1 MAEKDEISSAE
12 TLKRFAQRVTTSS
25 TKERIGLLQNVTVCV
40 GKPDFPET
48 AVKGVFKF
56 LSLTIG
62 RYEDNRSRQAVKNL
76 VRELAKVHPTAT
88 LKNVSSALSSE
99 AEAQRKRVHA
109 SHNSSGNALFA
120 LTWTCIVLKEVWTL
134 DKKCDRNDLKNLV
147 NVQCGLV
154 YGALAAGWKS
164 VSEST
169 LRKMSGL
176 FSVKKEIAAEY
187 AELLQEIES
196 SMYNMSAIAMLL
208 KYLSK
213 TKDQAKLKG
222 PFVEMYVKQ
231 ILGSRSK
238 PPALLLKSSSELLRH
253 INHAEF
259 KDQVLPALQ
268 KAMLRSPEIILEAVG
283 SLLLSV
289 TIDLGQYIQDLSK
302 PLGVQLCSKEDI
314 CRQEAVAAFTNL
326 AKQCS
331 DSGAVEKLVTHLF
344 GVLNGSEGKLT
355 IADQRISVLQ
365 AIGNVSQNSVSGA
378 NTLESLSTTVV
389 EKFLPLLQSEVHEGT
404 LVTALNMM
412 SLWCARF
419 YTNVPDKLI
428 EWFKKGITLKT
439 STSAVRNAYLQC
451 MNASFHGD
459 TLTQTPKLLDILIQ
473 TINKAVN
480 QSSQSQLVTEAL
492 TACCLLAKFSVVDDI
507 QSEAKMGPF
516 WSFTMEKN
524 KQFFLQEK
532 FLSSVSDEAL
542 GSVVFLSE
550 KLILEFPQKMTEKVS
565 KPYYKALVY
574 CLVHKSRAVR
584 KSTEDVVKRLISL
597 LGGTAVC
604 LSLVKE
610 YEEMLETQKLVDPE
624 MVDSEKENISET
636 TKYPAPVILAR
647 GLISVTSVLKVDS
660 KDAETIAMATIRSAH
675 HPCIVFAN
683 SSAWTDILYQLKL
696 DARQF
701 LVSYKDKCLEC
712 VLTDKILDE
721 CTQNALTTFVRV
733 APDVVL
739 PNVVSYSTGLLGQSE
754 LLLVTQA
761 EYGVFCCPEGEL
773 YDKSLLHQFE
783 KSADGSSAN
792 IKRENKL
799 YSYEEQMAEL
809 ELKKE
814 LEKKKGKKPKE
825 AIKLTKKQEEMLQAQ
840 TDKEADIRKR
850 VTKLN
855 DSLCCGCQ
863 IILACLHGNSQATC
877 EFMKDLC
884 GCLVPLLKSPLGAP
898 EVSKV
903 FLELGQAVF
912 DDSTL
917 GKKVSNIGLRMLDP
931 ACPVNAE
938 WMWIP
943 VKEQAMHIVQLLYE
957 RSVPDLSAPDRETE
971 KFEAPA
977 FVFIFF
983 LLSVVLRNAGEVVGG
998 DELTLSRAVKMI
1010 ITHAKMRKTKEGN
1023 WSNPELLPHHDILR
1037 TLLQVVGTSSSS
1049 KIQQLASTAL
1059 VEVAESISGGEG
1071 CGRATEKEIVV
1082 LLEALKLP
1090 SATSRDSALQALNS
1104 LAGVLPNIDDDLDL
1118 GLQIA
1123 QRVWVV
1129 SFDDDDNIRLLA
1141 ENLREQLQLEEP
1153 YEDLC
1158 LPLIDDVIHPEMI
1171 VRKAAAKALEKTI
1184 SCHPEFITSTIQQL
1198 KEKYEEKLY
1207 MPPPVLDSFGRQIGE
1222 PPLDEWEARSGV
1234 ALALEKI
1241 SPMLPTDQIEELFS
1255 FYVPHALG
1263 DRSPEVRTHMRDAAL
1278 ATVTAHGKEN
1288 VNILLPVFENCLSSA
1303 PDTAS
1308 FDAVRQSIV
1317 ILMGS
1322 LAKHLDKDN
1331 PKIKPIVAQ
1340 LIGALSTPSQE
1351 VQEAVANCLP
1361 PLVPGIKQ
1369 NAPELVQKLLHLLLE
1384 SDNYGERRGAAYGL
1398 AGLVRGLGIT
1408 ALKQLEIMSTLEQ
1421 AVKDKKNPRRKEGA
1435 LFAYEMLCTMLG
1447 KLFEPYVVHILPHL
1461 LLCFGDNSPY
1471 VRQAAD
1477 DTAKAV
1483 MSMLTAHGVKLV
1495 LPSLLKGLEEDS
1507 WRTKTG
1513 AVELLGAMAFCAP
1526 KQLSA
1531 CLPSI
1536 VPKISEVLTDSHAK
1550 VQSAGAQALKQI
1562 GKVIRNP
1569 EIQAIVPVLLDA
1581 LQEPGK
1587 KTLLCLQILL
1597 ETKFVHFIDAPSLAL
1612 IMPVVERA
1620 FLDRNTETRKMAAQ
1634 IIGNMYSLT
1643 DQKDLDPYIEKV
1655 IPGLK
1660 QSLLDPV
1667 PEVRTVSSRALGAMV
1682 KGMGGAKFDELLNWL
1697 METLKCEQS
1706 SVDRSGAAQGLS
1718 EVIGGLGIQELHR
1731 LMPGIIQTAERS
1743 DIPSHVRDGYIMLY
1757 IYLPVVF
1764 EKDFLQYIGP
1774 IIPSILKALADESE
1788 YVRDTALRAGQ
1799 RMINLYADTA
1809 IELLLPELEKG
1820 LFDDNWRIRFSSVQL
1835 LGDLLYKIS
1844 GVSGKMSTETAHDDD
1859 NFGTESSQKVILKA
1873 LGRERRDRVLA
1884 GLYMGR
1890 SDTALL
1896 VRQSAL
1902 HVWKI
1907 IVAHTPL
1914 TLREIL
1920 PTLFSLLLG
1929 CLASTSHDKRQVAA
1943 RTLGDL
1949 VKKLGERVL
1958 PEIIPILE
1966 KGLDSDR
1973 ADQRQGVCIGLSEI
1987 MKATSR
1993 EHVSVYADSLVPT
2006 VRRALTDDLSEVREA
2021 AAETFDNLHSNIGQR
2036 ALDEIL
2042 PELLKQLDDDEKADS
2057 ALDGL
2062 KQVMTVKSRVVLPY
2076 LVPQLTASPVNT
2088 RALSFLSSVAGDAL
2102 TKHLSKILPAL
2113 LSALS
2118 SKMDTP
2124 EEAQEIDYCRTV
2136 VLSVHDD
2143 VGVRT
2148 VMQELLAASQ
2158 SPTASECWSAV
2169 VILHTF
2175 CEKTSA
2181 DYSDYLPQLFRGLIG
2196 LFTNSSEKVLHAAWD
2211 CLNAVTKKIDVT
2223 EMFQHIADVR
2233 QAVRYAMSDYKGKN
2247 LPGFSLPKKGIAPVL
2262 PIFREGILNG
2272 SQDMKAQAAD
2282 GLGELINITSAE
2294 ALKPSVV
2301 NITGPLIRILGDRFS
2316 WQVKVAVLETLTLL
2330 LAKVGVQ
2337 LKPFLP
2343 QLQTTFLKALNDPQ
2357 RQVRLKSASALGKL
2371 TVIHTRVDPLFTEL
2385 HSAVKIASD
2394 QSVRDTML
2402 QALRFCICGAGE
2414 KMSDASRKGIMGTLV
2429 GMLGVQE
2436 DATRTATSGCV
2447 GSLCKIL
2454 PEEELTEIMIQQL
2467 LDTAESGAD
2476 WTLRHGRSQALAV
2489 ALKEAAPKIWTPTFQ
2504 SSIVKCLSGLIDSD
2518 KVPLCQSGLRGLGYA
2533 LLHQTKS
2540 SELDPELV
2548 SLLVKG
2554 LKKDS
2559 NDVKLIVTQVSSL
2572 IASCDQ
2578 PLPLSAVKILVPALV
2593 MGTKEKNSMVKSSS
2607 EYALISVLKLR
2618 EGDAVLKQTLAELD
2632 AGMHES
2638 LSDVVNKSLNKLCK
2652 QPEPP
2657 LDEIDD
2663 TILK

>member
-1 MAEKDEISSAE
+1 
-12 TLKRFAQRVTTSS
+12 
-25 TKERIGLLQNVTVCV
+25 
-40 GKPDFPET
+40 
-48 AVKGVFKF
+48 
-56 LSLTIG
+56 
-62 RYEDNRSRQAVKNL
+62 
-76 VRELAKVHPTAT
+76 
-88 LKNVSSALSSE
+88 
-99 AEAQRKRVHA
+99 
-109 SHNSSGNALFA
+109 
-120 LTWTCIVLKEVWTL
+120 
-134 DKKCDRNDLKNLV
+134 
-147 NVQCGLV
+147 
-154 YGALAAGWKS
+154 
-164 VSEST
+164 
-169 LRKMSGL
+169 
-176 FSVKKEIAAEY
+176 
-187 AELLQEIES
+187 
-196 SMYNMSAIAMLL
+196 
-208 KYLSK
+208 
-213 TKDQAKLKG
+213 
-222 PFVEMYVKQ
+222 
-231 ILGSRSK
+231 
-238 PPALLLKSSSELLRH
+238 
-253 INHAEF
+253 
-259 KDQVLPALQ
+259 
-268 KAMLRSPEIILEAVG
+268 
-283 SLLLSV
+283 
-289 TIDLGQYIQDLSK
+289 
-302 PLGVQLCSKEDI
+302 
-314 CRQEAVAAFTNL
+314 
-326 AKQCS
+326 
-331 DSGAVEKLVTHLF
+331 
-344 GVLNGSEGKLT
+344 
-355 IADQRISVLQ
+355 
-365 AIGNVSQNSVSGA
+365 
-378 NTLESLSTTVV
+378 
-389 EKFLPLLQSEVHEGT
+389 
-404 LVTALNMM
+404 
-412 SLWCARF
+412 
-419 YTNVPDKLI
+419 
-428 EWFKKGITLKT
+428 
-439 STSAVRNAYLQC
+439 
-451 MNASFHGD
+451 
-459 TLTQTPKLLDILIQ
+459 
-473 TINKAVN
+473 
-480 QSSQSQLVTEAL
+480 
-492 TACCLLAKFSVVDDI
+492 
-507 QSEAKMGPF
+507 
-516 WSFTMEKN
+516 
-524 KQFFLQEK
+524 
-532 FLSSVSDEAL
+532 
-542 GSVVFLSE
+542 
-550 KLILEFPQKMTEKVS
+550 
-565 KPYYKALVY
+565 
-574 CLVHKSRAVR
+574 
-584 KSTEDVVKRLISL
+584 
-597 LGGTAVC
+597 
-604 LSLVKE
+604 
-610 YEEMLETQKLVDPE
+610 
-624 MVDSEKENISET
+624 
-636 TKYPAPVILAR
+636 
-647 GLISVTSVLKVDS
+647 
-660 KDAETIAMATIRSAH
+660 
-675 HPCIVFAN
+675 
-683 SSAWTDILYQLKL
+683 
-696 DARQF
+696 
-701 LVSYKDKCLEC
+701 
-712 VLTDKILDE
+712 
-721 CTQNALTTFVRV
+721 
-733 APDVVL
+733 
-739 PNVVSYSTGLLGQSE
+739 
-754 LLLVTQA
+754 
-761 EYGVFCCPEGEL
+761 
-773 YDKSLLHQFE
+773 
-783 KSADGSSAN
+783 
-792 IKRENKL
+792 
-799 YSYEEQMAEL
+799 
-809 ELKKE
+809 
-814 LEKKKGKKPKE
+814 
-825 AIKLTKKQEEMLQAQ
+825 
-840 TDKEADIRKR
+840 
-850 VTKLN
+850 
-855 DSLCCGCQ
+855 
-863 IILACLHGNSQATC
+863 
-877 EFMKDLC
+877 MKDLC
-884 GCLVPLLKSPLGAP
+884 ACLVPLLKSPLGAP
-898 EVSKV
+898 EASKV
-903 FLELGQAVF
+903 FLSLGQAVF
-912 DDSTL
+912 EDNML
-917 GKKVSNIGLRMLDP
+917 GKKVSYIGLRLLEP
-931 ACPVNAE
+931 ACPVNKE
-938 WMWIP
+938 WTCITA
-943 VKEQAMHIVQLLYE
+943 KEQAMHIVQLLCE
-957 RSVPDLSAPDRETE
+957 KSVPDLSTPDKETE
-971 KFEAPA
+971 LFEAST
-977 FVFIFF
+977 FVFIFY
-983 LLSVVLRNAGEVVGG
+983 LLGVVLRNAGEVVGS
-998 DELTLSRAVKMI
+998 DELTMSRALKMI
-1010 ITHAKMRKTKEGN
+1010 ITHAEMRKTKSGN
-1023 WSNPELLPHHDILR
+1023 FSNPELLPHCDILR

-1059 VEVAESISGGEG
+1059 VEVAESISGKEG
-1071 CGRATEKEIVV
+1071 CGRATEKDIEV

-1090 SATSRDSALQALNS
+1090 SAMSRDSALQALLR
-1104 LAGVLPNIDDDLDL
+1104 LADVLPNINDDLDL

-1129 SFDDDDNIRLLA
+1129 NFDEDENIRQIA
-1141 ENLREQLQLEEP
+1141 EILREKLKLKEP

-1158 LPLIDDVIHPEMI
+1158 LPLIDDVIHPEKT
-1171 VRKAAAKALEKTI
+1171 VRKAAAKALERTI
-1184 SCHPEFITSTIQQL
+1184 SCHPEFITTTIQQL
-1198 KEKYEEKLY
+1198 KEKYEEKLF
-1207 MPPPVLDSFGRQIGE
+1207 MPPPILDSFGRQVGE

-1241 SPMLPTDQIEELFS
+1241 SPLLPADQIEELFS

-1263 DRSPEVRTHMRDAAL
+1263 DRSAEVRTHMRDAAL

-1288 VNILLPVFENCLSSA
+1288 VSILLPVFENCLSNA

-1495 LPSLLKGLEEDS
+1495 LPSLLRGLEEDS

-1550 VQSAGAQALKQI
+1550 VQKAGGQALKQI

-1587 KTLLCLQILL
+1587 KTLLCLQCLL

-1718 EVIGGLGIQELHR
+1718 EVIGGLGVQELHR
-1731 LMPGIIQTAERS
+1731 LMPGIIQTAERN

-1809 IELLLPELEKG
+1809 IELLLPELERG
-1820 LFDDNWRIRFSSVQL
+1820 LFDDNWRIRYSSVQL

-1907 IVAHTPL
+1907 IVAHTPM

-2006 VRRALTDDLSEVREA
+2006 VRRALTDELPEVREA

-2042 PELLKQLDDDEKADS
+2042 PVLLKQLDDDEFAES

-2076 LVPQLTASPVNT
+2076 LVPQLTAPPVNT

-2118 SKMDTP
+2118 CKMDTP
-2124 EEAQEIDYCRTV
+2124 EEAQEIEYCRTV
-2136 VLSVHDD
+2136 VLSVTDD

-2148 VMQELLAASQ
+2148 VMQELLSASQ

-2169 VILHTF
+2169 AILHTF

-2181 DYSDYLPQLFRGLIG
+2181 DYADYLPQLFRGLIG

-2233 QAVRYAMSDYKGKN
+2233 QAVRYAMSDYKGKE

-2272 SQDMKAQAAD
+2272 SQEMKAQAAD

-2357 RQVRLKSASALGKL
+2357 RPVRLKSASALGKL

-2385 HSAVKIASD
+2385 HSAVKNASD

-2402 QALRFCICGAGE
+2402 QALRFCISGAGE
-2414 KMSDASRKGIMGTLV
+2414 KMSDASRKAIMATLV
-2429 GMLGVQE
+2429 VLLGNQE
-2436 DATRTATSGCV
+2436 DSTRTVASGCV

-2454 PEEELTEIMIQQL
+2454 PPEELTELMIQQL
-2467 LDTAESGAD
+2467 LDTAESGID
-2476 WTLRHGRSQALAV
+2476 WTLRHGRGQALAV
-2489 ALKEAAPKIWTPTFQ
+2489 ALKEAAPKVWTPTFQ
-2504 SSIVKCLSGLIDSD
+2504 PDIIKCLSGLIDSD

-2533 LLHQTKS
+2533 LLHQSMS
-2540 SELDPELV
+2540 SELSPELV
-2548 SLLVKG
+2548 SLLIKG

-2559 NDVKLIVTQVSSL
+2559 NDVKLIVTQVTCL
-2572 IASCDQ
+2572 IASSKT
-2578 PLPLSAVKILVPALV
+2578 PLPMPVIKILIPALV

-2607 EYALISVLKLR
+2607 EYAIISVLKLR
-2618 EGDAVLKQTLAELD
+2618 EGDALLKQILAELD
-2632 AGMHES
+2632 AGMHDS
-2638 LSDVVNKSLNKLCK
+2638 LSDVVTKSLNKLCK
-2652 QPEPP
+2652 QPEPS